1 LYIGEDWKPIKKGI
15 SNANHTNSAAFFAK
29 INIKPAKNPA
39 KMAKIT
45 INTSL

>member
-15 SNANHTNSAAFFAK
+15 NSANHTNSAAFFAK
-29 INIKPAKNPA
+29 ISIKPAKKPA

-45 INTSL
+45 INASL